1 MTLVRKLII
10 IFLFSINAIGEISQ
24 KRDTSFLLKK
34 TFVHKSYQKVFID
47 YNRNSEFVQQLK
59 RNTKIDVHQF
69 DQTFGSTV
77 AAILKSNQQFSI
89 ERLATNWYPLYLY
102 KGKYYL
108 YSASD
113 PGTSTWIGIK
123 QHAVYQLY
131 FDPGIVPAVIEHVS
145 QVNDRLIQLKLFNEP
160 EGHYSLNIHLVNENK
175 GLAVFEKINKLNEK
189 TYWFMVREANMKDYP
204 IVVNDCKEQRTDE
217 FKFDKIDYSKLLSLS
232 QDKEQLSVGGRIYHS
247 KDKQIFL
254 KDDSLNSV
262 WRTFYTSDQ
271 RHAFSYEILAT
282 KNEHVYRKG
291 FIEVDRQQN
300 IIKNRE
306 LFYYDQLYAV
316 DSVHRYL
323 KLRKNGLFE
332 LFEQVEF
339 KAGKPQIIFPIKKD

>member
-1 MTLVRKLII
+1 MTLVRKLILI
-10 IFLFSINAIGEISQ
+10 ILISIKTIDGFSQ

-47 YNRNSEFVQQLK
+47 DNRNSEFVQQLK
-59 RNTKIDVHQF
+59 RNTKIDEHQF
-69 DQTFGSTV
+69 DQMFGSTV
-77 AAILKSNQQFSI
+77 EAILKSNQQFSI

-123 QHAVYQLY
+123 QHAVYQLH
-131 FDPGIVPAVIEHVS
+131 FDPGIVPSVIEQVS
-145 QVNDRLIQLKLFNEP
+145 QVNDRLIQLKLFNEL

-175 GLAVFEKINKLNEK
+175 GLAVFEKINRLNEK
-189 TYWFMVREANMKDYP
+189 TYWFMVREENMKDYP

-217 FKFDKIDYSKLLSLS
+217 FKFDKIDYQKLLSLS
-232 QDKEQLSVGGRIYHS
+232 QDRLAVGGRVYLS

-262 WRTFYTSDQ
+262 WRTFYTADQ
-271 RHAFSYEILAT
+271 RAAFSYEALAT
-282 KNEHVYRKG
+282 KNELVYRKG
-291 FIEVDRQQN
+291 FIEIDRQQK

-323 KLRKNGLFE
+323 QQQKNGIFE
-332 LFEQVEF
+332 LVKQVEF
-339 KAGKPQIIFPIKKD
+339 KAGKPQVIFPVKKD